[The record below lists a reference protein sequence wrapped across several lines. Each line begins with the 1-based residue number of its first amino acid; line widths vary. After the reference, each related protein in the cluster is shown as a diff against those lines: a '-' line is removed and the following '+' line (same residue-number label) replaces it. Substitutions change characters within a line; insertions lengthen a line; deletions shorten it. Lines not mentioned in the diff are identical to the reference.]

1 MTRID
6 PKMVGSF
13 PQLESKQAG
22 TPQAD
27 TSSKAMDPRI
37 RAKFEEAGSLYEK
50 QFLREL
56 VKAMRSSVSE
66 SSLIPKSQAEK
77 IFQEQ
82 LDQQW
87 VEAWGDRGGVGFGEM
102 ITQKL
107 IEQYGQRMRAGKK

>member
-1 MTRID
+1 MSRID
-6 PKMVGSF
+6 PKLSGSY
-13 PQLESKQAG
+13 PQLESRQTD
-22 TPQAD
+22 TPRAEL
-27 TSSKAMDPRI
+27 SSNALDPRV

-56 VKAMRSSVSE
+56 VRAMRSSVSE

-107 IEQYGQRMRAGKK
+107 IEQYGQRMRTGKK